1 LIVRRNRCLH
11 RGFLVLV
18 AFLGVFG
25 LQPVAA
31 DSDEDDEV
39 RPWQEVAV
47 QLPAAPLQE
56 NLLPFYVSAAT
67 NNEFYVDGAS
77 LSVGAD
83 GVVRYV
89 LVVQTQ
95 GGARN
100 VTYEGLRCETKE
112 RRLYASGRP
121 DGTWARSRNDEW
133 RRIQNMATNRH
144 HAALIFDYFCPSG
157 AIVRDVAEARDALLR
172 GGHPN
177 RRKSGLDRD
186 L

>member
-1 LIVRRNRCLH
+1 LIAHRNKSLH
-11 RGFLVLV
+11 RGFLALVVVL
-18 AFLGVFG
+18 GICR
-25 LQPVAA
+25 LQPAAA
-31 DSDEDDEV
+31 DSDDDDDV

-47 QLPAAPLQE
+47 ELPAPPLE
-56 NLLPFYVSAAT
+56 GNLLPFYVGAAT
-67 NNEFYVDGAS
+67 YNEFFVDGAS

-89 LVVQTQ
+89 LVVQTP

-121 DGTWARSRNDEW
+121 DGTWAKSRNEEW
-133 RRIQNMATNRH
+133 RRIQNRATNRH
-144 HAALIFDYFCPSG
+144 HAALAFDYFCPSG
-157 AIVRDVAEARDALLR
+157 GIVRDGAEARDALLR

>member
-1 LIVRRNRCLH
+1 MIVGASRGLLRRS
-11 RGFLVLV
+11 LVL
-18 AFLGVFG
+18 AILLGGPG
-25 LQPVAA
+25 LQPVMA

-39 RPWQEVAV
+39 RPWKEVAV
-47 QLPAAPLQE
+47 QFPAAPVQG

-77 LSVGAD
+77 LSVGTD

-89 LVVQTQ
+89 LVVQTP

-121 DGTWARSRNDEW
+121 DGTWAESRNDEW
-133 RRIQNMATNRH
+133 LRLQNMAANRH
-144 HAALIFDYFCPSG
+144 HAALAFDYFCPSG
-157 AIVRDVAEARDALLR
+157 VIVRDAAEARDALLR

>member
-1 LIVRRNRCLH
+1 MRRNSRLN
-11 RGFLVLV
+11 RGFLFLV
-18 AFLGVFG
+18 VFLGAFG
-25 LQPVAA
+25 LQPATA

-47 QLPAAPLQE
+47 ELPAAPLQE
-56 NLLPFYVSAAT
+56 NLLPFYVSAAAS
-67 NNEFYVDGAS
+67 NEFYVDGAS

-89 LVVQTQ
+89 LVVQTP

-121 DGTWARSRNDEW
+121 DGTWARSRNEEW

-144 HAALIFDYFCPSG
+144 HAALVFDYFCPSG
-157 AIVRDVAEARDALLR
+157 AIVRDVAEARDALRR

>member
-1 LIVRRNRCLH
+1 MLRTRSLR
-11 RGFLVLV
+11 RGFLVV
-18 AFLGVFG
+18 SVFLGIFG

-47 QLPAAPLQE
+47 QFPAAPLQE
-56 NLLPFYVSAAT
+56 NLLPFYVGEAT

-77 LSVGAD
+77 LSVGTD

-89 LVVQTQ
+89 LVVQAA

-100 VTYEGLRCETKE
+100 VTYEGLRCETRE
-112 RRLYASGRP
+112 RRVYASGRP
-121 DGTWARSRNDEW
+121 DGTWVKSRNDEW
-133 RRIQNMATNRH
+133 RRIQNLAANRH
-144 HAALIFDYFCPSG
+144 HAALVFDYFCPSG
-157 AIVRDVAEARDALLR
+157 VIVGDGAEARDALLR

-186 L
+186 

>member
-1 LIVRRNRCLH
+1 
-11 RGFLVLV
+11 
-18 AFLGVFG
+18 
-25 LQPVAA
+25 
-31 DSDEDDEV
+31 
-39 RPWQEVAV
+39 
-47 QLPAAPLQE
+47 
-56 NLLPFYVSAAT
+56 
-67 NNEFYVDGAS
+67 
-77 LSVGAD
+77 
-83 GVVRYV
+83 
-89 LVVQTQ
+89 VVQTQ

>member
-1 LIVRRNRCLH
+1 MRRNRFLH
-11 RGFLVLV
+11 RALLVLV
-18 AFLGVFG
+18 AVLAVCG
-25 LQPVAA
+25 LQPAVA
-31 DSDEDDEV
+31 DPEEDDEV

-47 QLPAAPLQE
+47 QLPAAPLQQ
-56 NLLPFYVSAAT
+56 NLLPFYVSAAAT
-67 NNEFYVDGAS
+67 NEFYVDGTS
-77 LSVGAD
+77 LSVGTD

-89 LVVQTQ
+89 LVIQTP

-112 RRLYASGRP
+112 RRLYASGQP
-121 DGTWARSRNDEW
+121 DGTWAKSRNDEW

-144 HAALIFDYFCPSG
+144 HAALVFDYFCPSG
-157 AIVRDVAEARDALLR
+157 VIVGDAAEARDALLR